1 MTVGDLGAGLARPA
15 FSAAPETDRDG
26 HARRP
31 EDRTSAVERRRQLRL
46 FTLTLPALILLAVLF
61 AYPVLRLLA
70 LSLEGGSLEWFQKAT
85 GEALYLQV
93 LVETFRIA
101 LIVTAA
107 ALLLSYPVAYL
118 LATTTPLWAGIGFV
132 FIVLPLWTSILVRTY
147 AWMVLLGRNGV
158 INRWLMDAGMIETP
172 LRLLHNELGVLIGMV
187 HVLMPYMVLPIYG
200 AMKRIDPDL
209 VRAAEGLGAPGWQIF
224 RRVYLPLTRH
234 GVVAGCVLV
243 FVLALGFFITPAL
256 LGGGRVIMI
265 SILIEQ
271 QVREFLNWPFASAL
285 SAVLLAAT
293 LVVYGLL
300 HRFTRAAA

>member
-1 MTVGDLGAGLARPA
+1 MSAGDAGAGLARPA
-15 FSAAPETDRDG
+15 FSAAAEEKRAEQ
-26 HARRP
+26 ARPLR
-31 EDRTSAVERRRQLRL
+31 DRTGALERRRQLGL
-46 FTLTLPALILLAVLF
+46 FGLTIPALALLAALF
-61 AYPVLRLLA
+61 VYPVLRLLA
-70 LSLEGGSLEWFQKAT
+70 LSIEGGTLEWFEKAV

-101 LIVTAA
+101 TIVTAA
-107 ALLLSYPVAYL
+107 ALLLAYPVAYL
-118 LATTTPLWAGIGFV
+118 LATTTPFWAGIGFI

-158 INRWLMDAGMIETP
+158 INRWLMDAGLIETP
-172 LRLLHNELGVLIGMV
+172 LRLLHNEFGVLIGMV

-209 VRAAEGLGAPGWQIF
+209 VRAAEGLGAPGWQVF

-271 QVREFLNWPFASAL
+271 QVREFLNWPFAGAL